1 MGRMRASA
9 NEQSGRWSCARQH
22 QRGRGTPPRARFV
35 CFLQINDSTYPS
47 MALEA
52 QNASQPARCC
62 ALGRSRSLWF
72 ARVHSGPSWSILVH
86 PGPSW
91 SILVR
96 SRALSLRSR
105 ALACALVCGAPS
117 ASCPRAGW
125 LAGWLVCW
133 CRKNKRRSA
142 RTTQTTKQTQITQRK
157 SSAPCTHE
165 ACFSASSGGARTNS
179 SSVP

>member
-96 SRALSLRSR
+96 SRALACTRVHSRALAFARVRSR
-105 ALACALVCGAPS
+105 ALWS
-117 ASCPRAGW
+117 AARRLRHVPRPGITKPIF
-125 LAGWLVCW
+125 
-133 CRKNKRRSA
+133 RYQETA
-142 RTTQTTKQTQITQRK
+142 RLYR
-157 SSAPCTHE
+157 
-165 ACFSASSGGARTNS
+165 
-179 SSVP
+179 